1 MTTTR
6 RNGIVLLIGL
16 GLAGAGAAQALTD
29 AEFKCQAKVSKAA
42 TKFIAAKGTCA
53 RRCVGEAARALHPWA
68 DCAPPFAGAMAECVA
83 GPTGA
88 EAKFEAAIMNA
99 CDPSTRAGT
108 DCPECYDGGDCGI
121 GGEASDRMQ
130 NVEGQLDAVG
140 AGIYCNVANGTAAE
154 RTCETNTAKALAKLT
169 GAIGKCYDKCH
180 ASARRGIVVASTC
193 APPASDATTAACVS
207 VADQKTIARI
217 DRKCADVGAL
227 PDCAA
232 TDDYPTGSAWVNLVD
247 LAVSGNV
254 PGTYC
259 QSPSGAFVE

>member
-16 GLAGAGAAQALTD
+16 GLAGAGEAQTLTD
-29 AEFKCQAKVSKAA
+29 AEFKCQAKLSKAA
-42 TKFIAAKGTCA
+42 TKFIAAKGACA
-53 RRCVGEAARALHPWA
+53 RRCVSEAARALHPWA

-88 EAKFEAAIMNA
+88 EAKFEATIMNA

-130 NVEGQLDAVG
+130 NVEGQLDSVG

-180 ASARRGIVVASTC
+180 ASARRGPSSR
-193 APPASDATTAACVS
+193 APAHRPRRMRLRPRACPSPTRRRSPAS
-207 VADQKTIARI
+207 I
-217 DRKCADVGAL
+217 
-227 PDCAA
+227 
-232 TDDYPTGSAWVNLVD
+232 GSARTWERFPI
-247 LAVSGNV
+247 ATRPTTIR
-254 PGTYC
+254 PGAR
-259 QSPSGAFVE
+259 G